1 MTRAASPSYWTR
13 ARTPLWAVTR
23 PSSTWTSSGN
33 GAGALSI
40 LWCGEYSVSIRD
52 VDMDETITTVKGRE
66 EAWKL
71 RELLGEI
78 KTKLWEDK

>member
-1 MTRAASPSYWTR
+1 
-13 ARTPLWAVTR
+13 
-23 PSSTWTSSGN
+23 
-33 GAGALSI
+33 
-40 LWCGEYSVSIRD
+40 
-52 VDMDETITTVKGRE
+52 MDETITTVKGRE